1 MRSTSKGKTKRR
13 SLGTCRFDLAKCAI
27 SSSGSEASGV
37 ALALE
42 LVAPTGG
49 EKKYGVVP
57 PGVIRLVVSSEFVEG
72 GDGDTTLQSDDGT
85 YSDSDS
91 LAAYPEDFISK
102 DEDSRPSSL
111 ANATAE
117 VSSVEPEDVDS
128 IQAEIDKLQREIEA
142 FESPAKISAADQPA
156 DASIPPR
163 VEDSKRRTRAALLGG
178 LRSGALEAAVASLP
192 PDDPPAAAAAAT
204 AAARGSGSGS
214 GSDRAPRGWQTASHE
229 TATGSNA
236 PSRPA
241 NAARSPRDGADSSA
255 PTRSPS
261 AAGVPSTARKT
272 RAALLGGLRSGALE
286 KAVATLPEN
295 GEGGSNSGA
304 RAAAVAAAT
313 ARPARVATAVDD
325 GELGLGSLSRADAVP
340 TGESQVARE
349 LAAAQRELADM
360 KAAMQSLRSLLG
372 PGRGGGSPRDDD
384 AVRDQLLGATQQL
397 CECRVELSQAHERQA
412 DLEAEL
418 REAKLLLAQVPPPPF
433 FFFFLVIVPAP
444 KCGSLPPLPP
454 PPPRR
459 RLLLLCVGRGCFGWA
474 LPHGA
479 RRLPFTQLYGA
490 CLACLAGGCI
500 AVGDGAAGAQGQA
513 TAGEA
518 KVAAA
523 AHGVCAPTA
532 SCLAHPQPGWPN
544 SLLAVAMNES
554 LPTIDG

>member
-433 FFFFLVIVPAP
+433 FFFFFGNCA
-444 KCGSLPPLPP
+444 GSQV
-454 PPPRR
+454 R
-459 RLLLLCVGRGCFGWA
+459 VS
-474 LPHGA
+474 
-479 RRLPFTQLYGA
+479 
-490 CLACLAGGCI
+490 
-500 AVGDGAAGAQGQA
+500 
-513 TAGEA
+513 
-518 KVAAA
+518 AAA
-523 AHGVCAPTA
+523 AAAAAETTPVAIVCGAGVLWMGSAAWC
-532 SCLAHPQPGWPN
+532 PQAALHTVVWCVPGLPGWWLHCSRRWSGWSSRPSN
-544 SLLAVAMNES
+544 SGRSESGSCSSWCVCTYSQPSGTPATWLAQLTAGGSYE
-554 LPTIDG
+554 